1 MIFEKLYELQKDFE
15 TLTKSENNPF
25 FKSKY
30 LPLEDILIHF
40 IPLLNKHKILAYHYS
55 KDDLIITRLQDIE
68 DKESFIESEF
78 KITNTDP
85 QKR

>member
-1 MIFEKLYELQKDFE
+1 MIYEKLYNLQKDFE
-15 TLTKSENNPF
+15 TLIKSEDNPF
-25 FKSKY
+25 FRSKY
-30 LPLEDILIHF
+30 LPLEDILKHF
-40 IPLLNKHKILAYHYS
+40 VPLLNKHKILCYHYS
-55 KDDLIITRLQDIE
+55 KDELIITRLQDYE

>member
-1 MIFEKLYELQKDFE
+1 MIYEKLYNLQKDFE
-15 TLTKSENNPF
+15 TLNKSENNPF

-30 LPLEDILIHF
+30 LPLEDILKHF
-40 IPLLNKHKILAYHYS
+40 IPLLNKHKILCYHYS
-55 KDDLIITRLQDIE
+55 KDDLIITRLQDYE